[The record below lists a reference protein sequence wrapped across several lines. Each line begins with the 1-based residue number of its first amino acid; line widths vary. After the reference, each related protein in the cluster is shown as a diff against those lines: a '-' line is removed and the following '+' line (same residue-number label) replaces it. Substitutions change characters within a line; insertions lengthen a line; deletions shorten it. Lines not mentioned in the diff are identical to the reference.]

1 MPGSNSSSSALSLF
15 AGPSAPDAL
24 FANNAGG
31 MDPHGTLS
39 SLALPA
45 PEGHWDEAFQAGAGT
60 VWADRFSPAS
70 LARERP
76 GVRSHWADFFATL
89 GDLGPDALDAHAERL
104 SRALRDDDVTYT
116 DHDDLGGPARPWA
129 LNLFPFIV
137 SATDWAQ
144 IEAGV
149 RQRARLAELIVA
161 DAYGPQR
168 LLREGLLPSALVTGH
183 PGWLRPLQGL
193 RPPGGIWLPII
204 AMDLAHD
211 PDGRWWVVSQ
221 RTQSPAGLGYLLENR
236 VIVSGQFPDAFRTLR
251 VQRLAASY
259 RALMRALINRSPM
272 GEDSRVVLL
281 TPGPLHETWFEHA
294 YLARYLGI
302 TLVEGGDL
310 TIRGDR
316 VFLKTLKGLEPVHVI
331 LRLLDDDWCDPLE
344 LRTDSALG
352 VPGLVQAMRAGQVLV
367 ANAPGSG
374 FIESPALLGFLPA
387 ISQRLTGE
395 ALSLPSAPTWW
406 CGEAAARA
414 DLERGLGNTWIKP
427 TVPSGYGGRRQDAIS
442 AARLD
447 AAALAQWRERLAREG
462 GDWTAQRAIPLS
474 MTPTWES
481 GCVVPRAAMLR
492 VFALSDGAG
501 SWQVLPGGLA
511 RLARTES
518 DSVSIQLGGSSADV
532 WVMTEG
538 EVDHS
543 TMLPGQIGLDD
554 VTRWRRPVASRAG
567 ENLFWLG
574 RYTERAELATRLVR
588 LGLSLSDSVEATP
601 AALRRAIIRITVE
614 LGLMDAPAET
624 DWMGDSVPPV
634 GRTRESPGHGLG
646 EASAGNPKDLGPT
659 QGQSQLQ
666 IQIAPP
672 SPESSADR
680 LTGRPGR
687 VGLPEAGTPIG
698 QMAGALILAMRDGAA
713 HTSVA
718 YDLAAM
724 RRTAGELRDRL
735 SPAHWRMI
743 CDACDRFAADCAQA
757 DLTSEVGGVR
767 ARDAS
772 LRQAMVRLETLL
784 TAITGAQAD
793 RMTRDDGWR
802 LLSIGRQIER
812 LATLTT
818 VLEFALEAGA
828 LQHEAGFDFVLDA
841 FDSSITYRSRYQRRF
856 GLASLVDTLV
866 LDVDNPRALAWVART
881 LAGRLARLPAP
892 ARDVDPAALAALVPD
907 VEHWA
912 LEELC
917 EVDSDGR
924 PVRLLARLAA
934 CRTSIWAM
942 SDRIGI
948 AWFTHARLGSRA
960 LRT

>member
-1 MPGSNSSSSALSLF
+1 MAGLHFDFLALSLF
-15 AGPSAPDAL
+15 AGPSAPDVPVPDDL
-24 FANNAGG
+24 LTEGPDRSNRRGNLGS
-31 MDPHGTLS
+31 MT
-39 SLALPA
+39 LPA

-60 VWADRFSPAS
+60 VWANRFGAS
-70 LARERP
+70 APNGESQ
-76 GVRSHWADFFATL
+76 GVRSHWADFFSTL
-89 GDLGPDALDAHAERL
+89 GELGPDALDAHAERL
-104 SRALRDDDVTYT
+104 SRALRDDDVTFT
-116 DHDDLGGPARPWA
+116 VHDDLGGPARPWA
-129 LNLFPFIV
+129 LNLFPFII
-137 SATDWAQ
+137 SAPDWAE

-149 RQRARLAELIVA
+149 KQRARLAELMMA

-193 RPPGGIWLPII
+193 RPPGGLWLPII
-204 AMDLAHD
+204 AFDLAHD
-211 PDGRWWVVSQ
+211 PEGRWWVVSQ

-236 VIVSGQFPDAFRTLR
+236 VIVSGQFPAAFRMLR

-281 TPGPLHETWFEHA
+281 TPGVFHETWFEHA

-344 LRTDSALG
+344 LRADSALG

-374 FIESPALLGFLPA
+374 FIESPAVLGFLPA
-387 ISQRLTGE
+387 ISERLTGE
-395 ALSLPSAPTWW
+395 ALRLPSAPTWW

-414 DLERGLGNTWIKP
+414 DLERGLANTWIKP
-427 TVPSGYGGRRQDAIS
+427 TVPSGLGGRRQDAIS

-447 AAALAQWRERLAREG
+447 ELALAHWRERLAREG

-481 GCVVPRAAMLR
+481 GCIVPRAALVR
-492 VFALSDGAG
+492 VYALSDGAG

-518 DSVSIQLGGSSADV
+518 DSVSMQLGGSSADV

-554 VTRWRRPVASRAG
+554 VQRWRRPVASRAG

-574 RYTERAELATRLVR
+574 RYSERAELATRLVR
-588 LGLSLSDSVEATP
+588 LGLSLNDSVDATP
-601 AALRRAIIRITVE
+601 VALRQAIVRIAVE
-614 LGLMDAPAET
+614 LGLME
-624 DWMGDSVPPV
+624 VPPTTE
-634 GRTRESPGHGLG
+634 GLAGSAQPAPRNRTTAP
-646 EASAGNPKDLGPT
+646 
-659 QGQSQLQ
+659 QGSV
-666 IQIAPP
+666 APP
-672 SPESSADR
+672 APDVDAVAAKAPRASQPVPDI
-680 LTGRPGR
+680 
-687 VGLPEAGTPIG
+687 PIG
-698 QMAGALILAMRDGAA
+698 QIATALILAMRDDHG
-713 HTSVA
+713 HSSVA

-743 CDACDRFAADCAQA
+743 CDACDRFSADCAQA
-757 DLTSEVGGVR
+757 DLASELGGGR

-828 LQHEAGFDFVLDA
+828 MQHETGFDFVLDA
-841 FDSSITYRSRYQRRF
+841 FDSSITYRARYQRRF
-856 GLASLVDTLV
+856 GLASLVDTLI
-866 LDVDNPRALAWVART
+866 LDGDNPRALAWVART
-881 LAGRLARLPAP
+881 LAGRLARLPVP
-892 ARDVDPAALAALVPD
+892 ADDVDPAAMAALVPD
-907 VEHWA
+907 VEHWPLA
-912 LEELC
+912 ELC
-917 EVDSDGR
+917 EIDADGR
-924 PVRLLARLAA
+924 PARLLARLAA
-934 CRTSIWAM
+934 CRTAAWAM

-948 AWFTHARLGSRA
+948 AWFTHARMGTRA
-960 LRT
+960 LRV

>member
-1 MPGSNSSSSALSLF
+1 MSLF

-24 FANNAGG
+24 FANNSGG
-31 MDPHGTLS
+31 LDRHGTLS

-60 VWADRFSPAS
+60 VWANRFSPAS

-89 GDLGPDALDAHAERL
+89 GDLGPDALDAYAERL

-137 SATDWAQ
+137 SASDWAQ

-281 TPGPLHETWFEHA
+281 TPGPVHETWFEHA

-316 VFLKTLKGLEPVHVI
+316 VFLKTLNGLEPVHVI

-406 CGEAAARA
+406 CGEAAART
-414 DLERGLGNTWIKP
+414 DLERGLGSTWIKP
-427 TVPSGYGGRRQDAIS
+427 TVPSGFGGRRQDAIS

-481 GCVVPRAAMLR
+481 GCIVPRAAMLR

-501 SWQVLPGGLA
+501 SWRVLPGGLA

-538 EVDHS
+538 QVDHS
-543 TMLPGQIGLDD
+543 TMLPGQISLDD

-614 LGLMDAPAET
+614 LGLMDAPVET

-634 GRTRESPGHGLG
+634 GRTRESLG
-646 EASAGNPKDLGPT
+646 PVLGAASAGNPKDPGPT
-659 QGQSQLQ
+659 QDQSQRQ
-666 IQIAPP
+666 IPIQPP

-680 LTGRPGR
+680 LTGRSGP

-924 PVRLLARLAA
+924 PVQLLARLAA
-934 CRTSIWAM
+934 CRTAIWAM

>member
-1 MPGSNSSSSALSLF
+1 
-15 AGPSAPDAL
+15 
-24 FANNAGG
+24 
-31 MDPHGTLS
+31 
-39 SLALPA
+39 
-45 PEGHWDEAFQAGAGT
+45 
-60 VWADRFSPAS
+60 
-70 LARERP
+70 
-76 GVRSHWADFFATL
+76 
-89 GDLGPDALDAHAERL
+89 
-104 SRALRDDDVTYT
+104 
-116 DHDDLGGPARPWA
+116 
-129 LNLFPFIV
+129 
-137 SATDWAQ
+137 
-144 IEAGV
+144 
-149 RQRARLAELIVA
+149 
-161 DAYGPQR
+161 
-168 LLREGLLPSALVTGH
+168 
-183 PGWLRPLQGL
+183 
-193 RPPGGIWLPII
+193 
-204 AMDLAHD
+204 
-211 PDGRWWVVSQ
+211 
-221 RTQSPAGLGYLLENR
+221 
-236 VIVSGQFPDAFRTLR
+236 
-251 VQRLAASY
+251 
-259 RALMRALINRSPM
+259 MRALINRSPM

>member
-1 MPGSNSSSSALSLF
+1 MSLF

-24 FANNAGG
+24 FANNSGG
-31 MDPHGTLS
+31 LDRHGTLS

-60 VWADRFSPAS
+60 VWANRFSPAS

-89 GDLGPDALDAHAERL
+89 GDLGPDALDAYAERL

-137 SATDWAQ
+137 SAADWAQ

-281 TPGPLHETWFEHA
+281 TPGPVHETWFEHA

-316 VFLKTLKGLEPVHVI
+316 VFLKTLNGLEPVHVI

-406 CGEAAARA
+406 CGEAAART
-414 DLERGLGNTWIKP
+414 DLERGLGSTWIKP
-427 TVPSGYGGRRQDAIS
+427 TVPSGFGGRRQDAIS

-481 GCVVPRAAMLR
+481 GCIVPRAAMLR

-538 EVDHS
+538 QVDHS
-543 TMLPGQIGLDD
+543 TMLPGQISLDD

-601 AALRRAIIRITVE
+601 AALRRAIIRIAVE
-614 LGLMDAPAET
+614 LGLMDAPVET

-634 GRTRESPGHGLG
+634 GRTRESLG
-646 EASAGNPKDLGPT
+646 PVLGAASAGNPKDPGPT
-659 QGQSQLQ
+659 QDQSQRQ
-666 IQIAPP
+666 IPIQPP

-680 LTGRPGR
+680 LTGRSGP

-924 PVRLLARLAA
+924 PVQLLARLAA
-934 CRTSIWAM
+934 CRTAIWAM

>member
-1 MPGSNSSSSALSLF
+1 
-15 AGPSAPDAL
+15 
-24 FANNAGG
+24 
-31 MDPHGTLS
+31 
-39 SLALPA
+39 
-45 PEGHWDEAFQAGAGT
+45 HWDEAFQAGAGA
-60 VWADRFSPAS
+60 VWANRFNPAS
-70 LARERP
+70 LARECS

-89 GDLGPDALDAHAERL
+89 GDLGPDALDAYAERL

-116 DHDDLGGPARPWA
+116 DSDDLGGPARPWA

-137 SATDWAQ
+137 SAADWAQ

-211 PDGRWWVVSQ
+211 SDGRWWVVSQ

-281 TPGPLHETWFEHA
+281 TPGPVHETWFEHA

-427 TVPSGYGGRRQDAIS
+427 TVPSGFGGRRQDAIS

-646 EASAGNPKDLGPT
+646 EASAGSPNDSGPT

-666 IQIAPP
+666 IQPP
-672 SPESSADR
+672 SPESSTDR
-680 LTGRPGR
+680 MTGRPGR

-698 QMAGALILAMRDGAA
+698 QMAGALILAMRDSAA

-912 LEELC
+912 L
-917 EVDSDGR
+917 
-924 PVRLLARLAA
+924 
-934 CRTSIWAM
+934 
-942 SDRIGI
+942 
-948 AWFTHARLGSRA
+948 
-960 LRT
+960 

>member
-1 MPGSNSSSSALSLF
+1 MAGLHFDFLALSLF
-15 AGPSAPDAL
+15 AGPSAPDVPAPDVPL
-24 FANNAGG
+24 TEGPDRSNRRGNLGS
-31 MDPHGTLS
+31 M
-39 SLALPA
+39 ALPA

-60 VWADRFSPAS
+60 VWANRFSAS
-70 LARERP
+70 ASN
-76 GVRSHWADFFATL
+76 GDSQGARSHWADFFSTL
-89 GDLGPDALDAHAERL
+89 GELGPDALDAHAERL
-104 SRALRDDDVTYT
+104 SRALRDDDVTFT
-116 DHDDLGGPARPWA
+116 VHDDLGGPARPWA
-129 LNLFPFIV
+129 LNLFPFII
-137 SATDWAQ
+137 SAPDWAE

-149 RQRARLAELIVA
+149 RQRARLAELMMA

-193 RPPGGIWLPII
+193 RPPGGLWLPII
-204 AMDLAHD
+204 AFDLAHD
-211 PDGRWWVVSQ
+211 PEGRWWVVSQ

-236 VIVSGQFPDAFRTLR
+236 VIVSGQFPAAFRTLR

-281 TPGPLHETWFEHA
+281 TPGVLHETWFEHA

-344 LRTDSALG
+344 LRADSALG

-387 ISQRLTGE
+387 ISERLTGE
-395 ALSLPSAPTWW
+395 ALRLPSAPTWW

-414 DLERGLGNTWIKP
+414 DLERGLANTWIKP
-427 TVPSGYGGRRQDAIS
+427 TVPSGLGSRRQDAIS

-447 AAALAQWRERLAREG
+447 ELALAQWQERLAREG
-462 GDWTAQRAIPLS
+462 GDWTAQQAIPLS

-481 GCVVPRAAMLR
+481 GCIVPRAALVR
-492 VFALSDGAG
+492 VYALSDGAG
-501 SWQVLPGGLA
+501 SWHVLPGGLA

-518 DSVSIQLGGSSADV
+518 DSVSMQLGGSSADV

-538 EVDHS
+538 QVDHS

-554 VTRWRRPVASRAG
+554 VQRWRRPVASRAG

-574 RYTERAELATRLVR
+574 RYSERAELATRLVR
-588 LGLSLSDSVEATP
+588 LGLSLSDSVDATP
-601 AALRRAIIRITVE
+601 VALRQAIVRIAVE
-614 LGLMDAPAET
+614 LGLMEVLPTPE
-624 DWMGDSVPPV
+624 GPV
-634 GRTRESPGHGLG
+634 GLAQPAPRNRTAAPTAVELDAIAAKVPR
-646 EASAGNPKDLGPT
+646 ASQPVPD
-659 QGQSQLQ
+659 
-666 IQIAPP
+666 
-672 SPESSADR
+672 
-680 LTGRPGR
+680 
-687 VGLPEAGTPIG
+687 VPIG
-698 QMAGALILAMRDGAA
+698 QIATALILAMRDDHG
-713 HTSVA
+713 HSSVA

-743 CDACDRFAADCAQA
+743 CDACDRFSADCAQA
-757 DLTSEVGGVR
+757 DLASELGGGR
-767 ARDAS
+767 GRDAS

-828 LQHEAGFDFVLDA
+828 MQHEAGFDFVLDA
-841 FDSSITYRSRYQRRF
+841 FDSSITYRARYQRRF
-856 GLASLVDTLV
+856 GLASLVDTLI
-866 LDVDNPRALAWVART
+866 LDVDNPRALAWVSRT

-892 ARDVDPAALAALVPD
+892 AEDVDPAAMAALVPD
-907 VEHWA
+907 VEHWPLA
-912 LEELC
+912 ELC
-917 EVDSDGR
+917 EIDADGR
-924 PVRLLARLAA
+924 PARLLARLAA
-934 CRTSIWAM
+934 CRTAAWAM

-948 AWFTHARLGSRA
+948 AWFTHARMGSRA
-960 LRT
+960 LRV

>member
-1 MPGSNSSSSALSLF
+1 MSLF

-24 FANNAGG
+24 FANNSGG
-31 MDPHGTLS
+31 LDRHGTLS

-60 VWADRFSPAS
+60 VWANRFSPAS

-89 GDLGPDALDAHAERL
+89 GDLGPDALDAYAERL

-137 SATDWAQ
+137 SAVDWAQ

-281 TPGPLHETWFEHA
+281 TPGPVHETWFEHA

-316 VFLKTLKGLEPVHVI
+316 VFLKTLNGLEPVHVI

-406 CGEAAARA
+406 CGEAAART
-414 DLERGLGNTWIKP
+414 DLERGLGSTWIKP
-427 TVPSGYGGRRQDAIS
+427 TVPSGFGGRRQDAIS

-481 GCVVPRAAMLR
+481 GCIVPRAAMLR

-538 EVDHS
+538 QVDHS
-543 TMLPGQIGLDD
+543 TMLPGQISLDD

-614 LGLMDAPAET
+614 LGLMDAPVET

-634 GRTRESPGHGLG
+634 GRTRESLG
-646 EASAGNPKDLGPT
+646 PVLGAASAGNPKDPGPT
-659 QGQSQLQ
+659 QDQSQRQ
-666 IQIAPP
+666 IQIQPP

-680 LTGRPGR
+680 LTGRPGP

-924 PVRLLARLAA
+924 PVQLLARLAA
-934 CRTSIWAM
+934 CRTAIWAM

>member
-1 MPGSNSSSSALSLF
+1 
-15 AGPSAPDAL
+15 
-24 FANNAGG
+24 
-31 MDPHGTLS
+31 MDRHGTLS

-60 VWADRFSPAS
+60 VWANRFSPAS

-89 GDLGPDALDAHAERL
+89 GDLGPDALDAYAERL

-137 SATDWAQ
+137 SASDWAQ

-281 TPGPLHETWFEHA
+281 TPGPVHETWFEHA

-316 VFLKTLKGLEPVHVI
+316 VFLKTLNGLEPVHVI

-406 CGEAAARA
+406 CGEAAART
-414 DLERGLGNTWIKP
+414 DLERGLGSTWIKP
-427 TVPSGYGGRRQDAIS
+427 TVPSGFGGRRQDAIS

-481 GCVVPRAAMLR
+481 GCIVPRAAMLR

-538 EVDHS
+538 QVDHS
-543 TMLPGQIGLDD
+543 TMLPGQISLDD

-614 LGLMDAPAET
+614 LGLMDAPVET

-634 GRTRESPGHGLG
+634 GRTRESLG
-646 EASAGNPKDLGPT
+646 PLLGAASAGNPKDPGPT
-659 QGQSQLQ
+659 QDQSQRQ
-666 IQIAPP
+666 IPIQPP

-680 LTGRPGR
+680 LTGRSGP

-735 SPAHWRMI
+735 SPTHWRMI

-924 PVRLLARLAA
+924 PVQLLARLAA
-934 CRTSIWAM
+934 CRTAIWAM

>member
-1 MPGSNSSSSALSLF
+1 MAGFHFDLPALSLF
-15 AGPSAPDAL
+15 AGPSAPDIPAPD
-24 FANNAGG
+24 A
-31 MDPHGTLS
+31 S
-39 SLALPA
+39 STEDAARSNRRGLLGSMALPA
-45 PEGHWDEAFQAGAGT
+45 PEGHWDEAFQSGAGT
-60 VWADRFSPAS
+60 VWANRFSAS
-70 LARERP
+70 ASTDESH
-76 GVRSHWADFFATL
+76 GVRSHWADFFSTL
-89 GDLGPDALDAHAERL
+89 GELGPDALDAHAERL
-104 SRALRDDDVTYT
+104 SRALRDDDVTFA

-129 LNLFPFIV
+129 LNLFPFII
-137 SATDWAQ
+137 SAADWAE

-149 RQRARLAELIVA
+149 KQRARLAELMMA

-193 RPPGGIWLPII
+193 RPPGGLWLPII
-204 AMDLAHD
+204 AFDLAHD
-211 PDGRWWVVSQ
+211 PEGRWWVVSQ

-236 VIVSGQFPDAFRTLR
+236 VIVSGQFPAAFRTLR

-259 RALMRALINRSPM
+259 RALMRGLINRSPM

-281 TPGPLHETWFEHA
+281 TPGVVHETWFEHA
-294 YLARYLGI
+294 YLARYLGV

-344 LRTDSALG
+344 LRADSALG

-387 ISQRLTGE
+387 ISERLTGE
-395 ALSLPSAPTWW
+395 ALQLPSAPTWW

-414 DLERGLGNTWIKP
+414 DLERGLANTWIKP
-427 TVPSGYGGRRQDAIS
+427 TVPSGVGGRRQDAIS

-447 AAALAQWRERLAREG
+447 ELALAQWRDRLAREG

-481 GCVVPRAAMLR
+481 GCIVPRAALVR
-492 VFALSDGAG
+492 VYALSDGAG

-518 DSVSIQLGGSSADV
+518 DSVSMQLGGSSADV

-538 EVDHS
+538 QVDLS

-554 VTRWRRPVASRAG
+554 VQRWRRPVASRAG

-574 RYTERAELATRLVR
+574 RYSERAELATRLVR

-601 AALRRAIIRITVE
+601 VALRRAIVRIAVE
-614 LGLMDAPAET
+614 LGLMDAPPTTE
-624 DWMGDSVPPV
+624 GLV
-634 GRTRESPGHGLG
+634 GS
-646 EASAGNPKDLGPT
+646 
-659 QGQSQLQ
+659 
-666 IQIAPP
+666 APP
-672 SPESSADR
+672 AARNRLAPIQGATPPQSPVTPLAPVLDVAAAKGSGASHPVPDI
-680 LTGRPGR
+680 
-687 VGLPEAGTPIG
+687 PIG
-698 QMAGALILAMRDGAA
+698 QIASALILAMRDDHG
-713 HTSVA
+713 HSSVA

-743 CDACDRFAADCAQA
+743 CDACDRFSADCAQA
-757 DLTSEVGGVR
+757 DLTSEFGGGR

-828 LQHEAGFDFVLDA
+828 MQHEAGFDFVLDA
-841 FDSSITYRSRYQRRF
+841 FDSSITYRARYQRRF
-856 GLASLVDTLV
+856 GLASLVDTLI
-866 LDVDNPRALAWVART
+866 LDGDNPRALAWVART

-892 ARDVDPAALAALVPD
+892 AEDVDPIAMAALVPD
-907 VEHWA
+907 VEHWP

-917 EVDSDGR
+917 EIDSDGR
-924 PVRLLARLAA
+924 PARLLARLAA
-934 CRTSIWAM
+934 CRTSAWAM

-948 AWFTHARLGSRA
+948 AWFTHARMGSRA
-960 LRT
+960 LRV

>member
-1 MPGSNSSSSALSLF
+1 
-15 AGPSAPDAL
+15 
-24 FANNAGG
+24 
-31 MDPHGTLS
+31 
-39 SLALPA
+39 
-45 PEGHWDEAFQAGAGT
+45 
-60 VWADRFSPAS
+60 
-70 LARERP
+70 
-76 GVRSHWADFFATL
+76 
-89 GDLGPDALDAHAERL
+89 
-104 SRALRDDDVTYT
+104 
-116 DHDDLGGPARPWA
+116 
-129 LNLFPFIV
+129 
-137 SATDWAQ
+137 
-144 IEAGV
+144 
-149 RQRARLAELIVA
+149 
-161 DAYGPQR
+161 
-168 LLREGLLPSALVTGH
+168 
-183 PGWLRPLQGL
+183 
-193 RPPGGIWLPII
+193 
-204 AMDLAHD
+204 
-211 PDGRWWVVSQ
+211 
-221 RTQSPAGLGYLLENR
+221 
-236 VIVSGQFPDAFRTLR
+236 
-251 VQRLAASY
+251 
-259 RALMRALINRSPM
+259 
-272 GEDSRVVLL
+272 
-281 TPGPLHETWFEHA
+281 
-294 YLARYLGI
+294 
-302 TLVEGGDL
+302 
-310 TIRGDR
+310 
-316 VFLKTLKGLEPVHVI
+316 
-331 LRLLDDDWCDPLE
+331 
-344 LRTDSALG
+344 
-352 VPGLVQAMRAGQVLV
+352 
-367 ANAPGSG
+367 
-374 FIESPALLGFLPA
+374 
-387 ISQRLTGE
+387 
-395 ALSLPSAPTWW
+395 
-406 CGEAAARA
+406 
-414 DLERGLGNTWIKP
+414 
-427 TVPSGYGGRRQDAIS
+427 
-442 AARLD
+442 
-447 AAALAQWRERLAREG
+447 
-462 GDWTAQRAIPLS
+462 
-474 MTPTWES
+474 
-481 GCVVPRAAMLR
+481 
-492 VFALSDGAG
+492 
-501 SWQVLPGGLA
+501 
-511 RLARTES
+511 
-518 DSVSIQLGGSSADV
+518 VSIQLGGSSADV

-538 EVDHS
+538 QVDHS
-543 TMLPGQIGLDD
+543 TMLPGQISLDD

-614 LGLMDAPAET
+614 LGLMDAPVET

-634 GRTRESPGHGLG
+634 GRTRESLG
-646 EASAGNPKDLGPT
+646 PVLGAASAGNPKDPGPT
-659 QGQSQLQ
+659 QDQSQRQ
-666 IQIAPP
+666 IQIQPP

-680 LTGRPGR
+680 LTGRPGP

-924 PVRLLARLAA
+924 PVQLLARLAA
-934 CRTSIWAM
+934 CRTAIWAM

>member
-1 MPGSNSSSSALSLF
+1 MSLF
-15 AGPSAPDAL
+15 AGPSAPDIPAPDAPL
-24 FANNAGG
+24 TEAADRSNRRGVLGA
-31 MDPHGTLS
+31 M
-39 SLALPA
+39 ALPA

-60 VWADRFSPAS
+60 VWANRFSAS
-70 LARERP
+70 ASNDESH
-76 GVRSHWADFFATL
+76 GVRSHWADFFSTL
-89 GDLGPDALDAHAERL
+89 GELGPDALDAHAERL
-104 SRALRDDDVTYT
+104 SRALRDDDVTFT
-116 DHDDLGGPARPWA
+116 VHDDLGGPARLWA
-129 LNLFPFIV
+129 LNLFPFII
-137 SATDWAQ
+137 SAADWAE

-149 RQRARLAELIVA
+149 KQRARLAELMMA

-193 RPPGGIWLPII
+193 RPPGGLWLPII
-204 AMDLAHD
+204 ALDLAHD
-211 PDGRWWVVSQ
+211 PEGRWWVVSQ

-236 VIVSGQFPDAFRTLR
+236 VIVSGQFPAAFRTLR

-259 RALMRALINRSPM
+259 RALMRGLINRSPM

-281 TPGPLHETWFEHA
+281 TPGVVHETWFEHA
-294 YLARYLGI
+294 YLARYLGV

-344 LRTDSALG
+344 LRADSALG

-387 ISQRLTGE
+387 ISERLTGE
-395 ALSLPSAPTWW
+395 ALRLPSAPTWW

-414 DLERGLGNTWIKP
+414 DLERGLANTWIKP
-427 TVPSGYGGRRQDAIS
+427 TVPSGLSGRRQDAIS

-447 AAALAQWRERLAREG
+447 ELALAQWRERLAREG

-481 GCVVPRAAMLR
+481 GCVVPRAALVR
-492 VFALSDGAG
+492 VYALSDGAG

-518 DSVSIQLGGSSADV
+518 DSVSMQLGGSSADV

-538 EVDHS
+538 QVDHS

-554 VTRWRRPVASRAG
+554 VQRWRRPVASRAG

-574 RYTERAELATRLVR
+574 RYSERAELATRLVR

-601 AALRRAIIRITVE
+601 VVLRRAIVRIAVE
-614 LGLMDAPAET
+614 LGLMNAPPAAEGL
-624 DWMGDSVPPV
+624 MGSAPPAARNRAAPLQGAV
-634 GRTRESPGHGLG
+634 APLQSAVAPLALVLDV
-646 EASAGNPKDLGPT
+646 ASAKGSGAT
-659 QGQSQLQ
+659 QPVPD
-666 IQIAPP
+666 I
-672 SPESSADR
+672 
-680 LTGRPGR
+680 
-687 VGLPEAGTPIG
+687 PIG
-698 QMAGALILAMRDGAA
+698 QIASALILAMRDDHG
-713 HTSVA
+713 HSSVA

-743 CDACDRFAADCAQA
+743 CDACDRFSADCAQA
-757 DLTSEVGGVR
+757 DLTAELGGCR
-767 ARDAS
+767 ERDAS

-828 LQHEAGFDFVLDA
+828 MQHEAGFDFVLDA
-841 FDSSITYRSRYQRRF
+841 FDSSITYRARYQRRF
-856 GLASLVDTLV
+856 GLASLVDTLI
-866 LDVDNPRALAWVART
+866 LDGDNPRALAWVART

-892 ARDVDPAALAALVPD
+892 AEDVDPTAMAALVPD
-907 VEHWA
+907 VEHWP

-917 EVDSDGR
+917 EIDADGR
-924 PVRLLARLAA
+924 PARLLARLAA
-934 CRTSIWAM
+934 CRTAAWAM

-948 AWFTHARLGSRA
+948 AWFTHARMGSRA
-960 LRT
+960 LRV